1 MPLLM
6 ASTPDRATAP
16 DENARASRNAEALV
30 ASAPSPVNSRSDSL
44 STGSAEMWPSQY
56 CTRPHT
62 ISVPRIR
69 MYT

>member
-16 DENARASRNAEALV
+16 DENARASRNAEALA
-30 ASAPSPVNSRSDSL
+30 ASGASPVKSRSDWW
-44 STGSAEMWPSQY
+44 STGNVERWPSQY
-56 CTRPHT
+56 CTMPHT
-62 ISVPRIR
+62 ISVPRAR